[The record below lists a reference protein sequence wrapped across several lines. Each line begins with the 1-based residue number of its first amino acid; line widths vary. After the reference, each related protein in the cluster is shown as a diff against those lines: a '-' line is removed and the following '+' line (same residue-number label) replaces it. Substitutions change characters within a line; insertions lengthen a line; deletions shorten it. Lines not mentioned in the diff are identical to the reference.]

1 MTGTSSD
8 DYRDRHIIGAP
19 GCLFIFGGV
28 LPLLWAVGQV
38 FTTALGN
45 SATFRPSNSPAV
57 YTPFSQV
64 PGLWETAGVL
74 TLTALALAWMII
86 RHTTARPAPTIAFAI
101 ESTVAALGNWAIL
114 LLPDRP
120 STAR

>member
-1 MTGTSSD
+1 MTGTPSD

-45 SATFRPSNSPAV
+45 SATFRPANSPAESI
-57 YTPFSQV
+57 PFSQV
-64 PGLWETAGVL
+64 PGLWATAGVL
-74 TLTALALAWMII
+74 TLTALALAWMIV
-86 RHTTARPAPTIAFAI
+86 RYTTARTAPTIAFAI
-101 ESTVAALGNWAIL
+101 VAAVAALGNWAIL
-114 LLPDRP
+114 LLD
-120 STAR
+120 

>member
-1 MTGTSSD
+1 MTGTPSD

-19 GCLFIFGGV
+19 GCLFFFGGV

-45 SATFRPSNSPAV
+45 SAAFGSSNSPAV

-64 PGLWETAGVL
+64 PGLWASAGML
-74 TLTALALAWMII
+74 TLTALTLAWMIA
-86 RHTTARPAPTIAFAI
+86 RYTTARTAPTIAFAI
-101 ESTVAALGNWAIL
+101 VSTVAALGNWAIL
-114 LLPDRP
+114 LVD
-120 STAR
+120 